1 MRNEIF
7 ELPTP
12 GENVFFFTTAGLR
25 ILQKGEVLS
34 VNTEDL
40 TATVLRI
47 NGDVVTVKIER
58 LYTRAAGSVL
68 REGDVVLRVG
78 SALKWKLIANNAIAP
93 YWHAKPAGGAGAAS
107 SYIGSVVLVKPS
119 DLVAVKLWD
128 GRRLT
133 YADRLNAIEGGE
145 RYGA

>member
-7 ELPTP
+7 EVPEP
-12 GENVFFFTTAGLR
+12 GENVFYLTSVSSR
-25 ILQKGEVLS
+25 VIQKGEVLS
-34 VNTEDL
+34 VSTEDL
-40 TATVLRI
+40 TATVLQVD
-47 NGDVVTVKIER
+47 GDVVTVKIER

-68 REGDVVLRVG
+68 REGDEVLRVG
-78 SALKWKLIANNAIAP
+78 SAHMWKLIANNAIAP
-93 YWHAKPAGGAGAAS
+93 YWHAKPVGGPGAAS

-133 YADRLNAIEGGE
+133 YADKLNAFEGGK